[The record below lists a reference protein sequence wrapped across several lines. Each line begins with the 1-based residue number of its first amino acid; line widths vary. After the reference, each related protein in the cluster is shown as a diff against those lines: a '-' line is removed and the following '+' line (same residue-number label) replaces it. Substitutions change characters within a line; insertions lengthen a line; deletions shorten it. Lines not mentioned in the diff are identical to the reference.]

1 MKLIAERTFNLLK
14 GFGFDV
20 SSFNRDG
27 DLVIDP
33 MEATRFA
40 VESPNILVRLDP
52 TEKYLSLKTGAP
64 GESIDKLRPM
74 LKELAQDYLLDFD
87 YSVFDKQ
94 IRPKG
99 EKVDVAKK
107 SQEEYPMSEMKE
119 LRKLAGLEENTKD
132 NCTACDKDMADCD
145 CELCDDCDSKGCDNC
160 DDGKVLKVDQTNE
173 GKGKLP
179 AGLQTYLDKKNGK
192 KDDDAGKDED
202 KEDMNEEPSFPN
214 FLKKPPGADLEFGQ
228 DRGEELSFDPKVL
241 STSTSTTAQEM
252 KKFMRHI
259 KTQMPTLGNLTSDP
273 RKVEVLTKA
282 YELYTKRVATDPVEA
297 YHMAGTMIDNMQY
310 EAVEELNDLRKR
322 SGLEAISLSERLETI
337 NGMLVHTDGS
347 PLSQAEWNH
356 NRMQEPG
363 AEIYS
368 PEETPKHYKIYLDR
382 VAKSKPSIMAQK
394 ESVGVAHPYLKDFP
408 GWSWSKNLKP
418 NMDAQDGFDAFVKA
432 VTDHRGSQGTGGYT
446 ADNIAKMDVDSQ
458 GNPIKGIHHQ
468 ELEATWGKGLGMHG
482 WTILNGLLKM
492 QDAFEVPKSNFKS
505 FTEASLGKMT
515 GSRKSSYQPLADSVK
530 IIVRH
535 NKDVNEEVRGARSR
549 NIHSILIQRG
559 EEKFKMAEN
568 NLQAARA
575 MARHLHNG
583 GETFDTIGEAITE
596 MSKEFNKLK
605 EFINYVKKANLV
617 NETNEEFV
625 SMALENIDTIKTNF
639 KRLSGVKSYANAV
652 ETVTAYNNVEML
664 KDDIDLE
671 SKFTETHFDDKVAN
685 VMDTLKA
692 SASRKQSFESKIT
705 KAIELESFKGLT
717 DLLKED
723 EFMAFETPNQQLGH
737 RVSSLGHSATDETL
751 GNYLHGI
758 SGKLN
763 AGGQLNQFEYG
774 AIKSCLLS
782 AGQHNVQQSAPMTA
796 TESYEAFLDRF
807 VD

>member
-1 MKLIAERTFNLLK
+1 MNIKLVAEKTFNLLK
-14 GFGFDV
+14 GFGFEV
-20 SSFNRDG
+20 SSYNKEG

-40 VESPNILVRLDP
+40 CESPNILVRIDP
-52 TEKYLSLKTGAP
+52 NDKHLSLKTGTP
-64 GESIDKLRPM
+64 GEAIEKIRPM

-94 IRPKG
+94 IKPKG

-107 SQEEYPMSEMKE
+107 SKEEIQMSEDMNILK
-119 LRKLAGLEENTKD
+119 KLAGLEVDQVSENPEQQ
-132 NCTACDKDMADCD
+132 
-145 CELCDDCDSKGCDNC
+145 ELDL
-160 DDGKVLKVDQTNE
+160 DGTEAILKVLKVKVGHFMPDFKAQ
-173 GKGKLP
+173 
-179 AGLQTYLDKKNGK
+179 
-192 KDDDAGKDED
+192 
-202 KEDMNEEPSFPN
+202 
-214 FLKKPPGADLEFGQ
+214 FLKAWRAEQAKPTVPAEGPSVTAAAIQMTQAFNNARLLQMKQDTIDPAFTTDVPSDYEDGRPGVSRESLEHDLDEAI
-228 DRGEELSFDPKVL
+228 EL
-241 STSTSTTAQEM
+241 
-252 KKFMRHI
+252 
-259 KTQMPTLGNLTSDP
+259 
-273 RKVEVLTKA
+273 
-282 YELYTKRVATDPVEA
+282 
-297 YHMAGTMIDNMQY
+297 
-310 EAVEELNDLRKR
+310 
-322 SGLEAISLSERLETI
+322 AISLSERLETI

-468 ELEATWGKGLGMHG
+468 ELEATWEKALEMQG